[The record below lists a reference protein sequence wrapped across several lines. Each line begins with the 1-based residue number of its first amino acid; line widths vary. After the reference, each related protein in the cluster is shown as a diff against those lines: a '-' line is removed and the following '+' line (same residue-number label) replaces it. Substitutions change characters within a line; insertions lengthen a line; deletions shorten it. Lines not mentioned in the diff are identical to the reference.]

1 MVKRQGAK
9 SKDPPSYKAT
19 ARQGWESGNVIGDRR
34 SDAARYRL
42 VASVIGKDETLRT
55 RLMKSATPIGMKSL
69 AVFFAFGACMCAL
82 TIWLLLFPGG
92 SLDAL
97 WRLNVEAHA
106 AFQRIGG
113 LSILLM
119 AIVGVGCAIAAIG
132 LAKNAKWARWVGI
145 LILAVNLVGDLT
157 NAFVRHD
164 LRTLIGVPIA
174 GAMIFYLARFESQVT
189 KKGRR

>member
-1 MVKRQGAK
+1 
-9 SKDPPSYKAT
+9 
-19 ARQGWESGNVIGDRR
+19 
-34 SDAARYRL
+34 
-42 VASVIGKDETLRT
+42 
-55 RLMKSATPIGMKSL
+55 MKSAMPIGLKLL
-69 AVFFAFGACMCAL
+69 AIFFAFGACMCAL

-92 SLDAL
+92 ALDSL
-97 WRLNVEAHA
+97 WRLNPEAYA

-119 AIVGVGCAIAAIG
+119 VIVGVACALAAIG
-132 LAKNAKWARWVGI
+132 IARNAKWGRWLGI
-145 LILAVNLVGDLT
+145 LILAANLVGDLT

-174 GAMIFYLARFESQVT
+174 GAMIFYLAKLEPQMT